1 MLRLQHQRS
10 AQDLSCLYDKKYT
23 ESTDTLHSMGQEL
36 SFYVSRNSFLT
47 WIGLTF
53 SSEIFGTSEDEAPE
67 LDHSEDSENCE
78 ALKHRVCLAI

>member
-10 AQDLSCLYDKKYT
+10 AQDLPCLYDKKYT
-23 ESTDTLHSMGQEL
+23 ESTNTLHSMGQEL
-36 SFYVSRNSFLT
+36 SFHVSGTFSLKST
-47 WIGLTF
+47 GLTS

-78 ALKHRVCLAI
+78 SLTAKK